1 MDAGGSSRR
10 KGDSMTLTG
19 FCFAAGFAALAGA
32 VASHKR
38 VHWVD
43 CIGISILAF
52 ATGGL
57 LVITLEPAH

>member
-1 MDAGGSSRR
+1 MLGGAPGGNEVVMDFV
-10 KGDSMTLTG
+10 G
-19 FCFAAGFAALAGA
+19 FCFAAGFAAAAGA
-32 VASHKR
+32 VASYRR
-38 VHWVD
+38 VHWID

>member
-1 MDAGGSSRR
+1 
-10 KGDSMTLTG
+10 MTLTG
-19 FCFAAGFAALAGA
+19 FCFAAGFAAAAGA
-32 VASHKR
+32 VASYRR
-38 VHWVD
+38 VHWID